1 MKSERSLALLALFS
15 LGWLGFSLLAFYFTT
30 QNSDCGYT
38 PIETCTQFTRAEQQ
52 IIVWRGLAIALAAI
66 LAVVLIRKR

>member
-1 MKSERSLALLALFS
+1 VKTERALVLLALFS
-15 LGWLGFSLLAFYFTT
+15 LGWLGFSLVDFYFTM

-38 PIETCTQFTRAEQQ
+38 VAETCTQFARAEQQ
-52 IIVWRGLAIALAAI
+52 IVIWRGLAIELAAI

>member
-1 MKSERSLALLALFS
+1 MRTERAFALLALFS
-15 LGWLGFSLLAFYFTT
+15 IGWLGFSLLDFYFTT

-38 PIETCTQFTRAEQQ
+38 PTETCTHFARAEQQ
-52 IIVWRGLAIALAAI
+52 IIIWRGLAIQLAAI